1 MPSERTELSSNP
13 HQVPFGGSSAIH
25 QTIHLDEES
34 LLVQS
39 GPSCVRVRL
48 AEPALLGDVR
58 DLEIEPLAFGRETM
72 KFRDQFLLIHL
83 VQVRHRP

>member
-1 MPSERTELSSNP
+1 MPPERTELSSDP

-25 QTIHLDEES
+25 QSVHLDEES

-39 GPSCVRVRL
+39 GPSGVRVIL
-48 AEPALLGDVR
+48 AEPALLSDVR
-58 DLEIEPLAFGRETM
+58 DLEVEPLAFGRETM

-83 VQVRHRP
+83 VQVRHHP

>member
-1 MPSERTELSSNP
+1 MRPERTELSPDP

-25 QTIHLDEES
+25 QSIHLDEES
-34 LLVQS
+34 PLVRS
-39 GPSCVRVRL
+39 GPSSVRVIL

-58 DLEIEPLAFGRETM
+58 DLEVEPLAFGRETM

-83 VQVRHRP
+83 V